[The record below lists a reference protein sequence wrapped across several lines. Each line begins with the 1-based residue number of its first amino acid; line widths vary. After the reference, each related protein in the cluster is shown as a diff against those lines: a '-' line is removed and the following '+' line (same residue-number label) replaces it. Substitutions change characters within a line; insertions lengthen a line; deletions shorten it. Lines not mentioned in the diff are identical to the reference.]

1 MTKGVCVKPG
11 CGSFECRQ
19 APHARESPLYLSRNT
34 EACFLRRNRRTHSTY
49 LRPLQTLIPS
59 SRRCILRWDNS
70 FSRLRGKRL
79 CFVFESATVQTMR
92 AAIEAAGATDHKRR
106 ATRSTAA
113 QTILDS
119 GHGEVRVSVTA
130 VGAADGFD
138 ADEEEKKQGEN
149 GSDRGGSGSPGSAIG
164 SGAGYYSGGHYRFG
178 RVRRVVADLLR
189 DLGGIVD
196 ARKTDDASASGG
208 GGGGGEGFSDGAV
221 GVGDVSTRG
230 AGIYGNVDAEGVE
243 RLVKQFELLE
253 DELASVSARRAQ
265 SEAQAKVLLATLQ
278 KANTRAD
285 RCAERLFDRV
295 HTFYVHNSSTVVY
308 IIGAVLASRTVW
320 GRIALMLCSWHLEGG
335 GSTTGVPKRYGA
347 VYIACFR
354 VGLRVDG

>member
-1 MTKGVCVKPG
+1 M
-11 CGSFECRQ
+11 
-19 APHARESPLYLSRNT
+19 
-34 EACFLRRNRRTHSTY
+34 
-49 LRPLQTLIPS
+49 
-59 SRRCILRWDNS
+59 RWDNS

-119 GHGEVRVSVTA
+119 GHGEVKVSVTA
-130 VGAADGFD
+130 VGAADEFAADGEAKRGGGSGD
-138 ADEEEKKQGEN
+138 AGARRGGG
-149 GSDRGGSGSPGSAIG
+149 GSDSGSGSGSPGSAMG
-164 SGAGYYSGGHYRFG
+164 SGATYYSGHYRFG

-196 ARKTDDASASGG
+196 ARKMDDASAGG
-208 GGGGGEGFSDGAV
+208 GGGSGGEGFYDGA
-221 GVGDVSTRG
+221 GGDGGGSIGG
-230 AGIYGNVDAEGVE
+230 AGIYGDVDAEGVE

-285 RCAERLFDRV
+285 RYAGRLVRGSVSYGAARCGRCAADVKNF
-295 HTFYVHNSSTVVY
+295 S
-308 IIGAVLASRTVW
+308 LASWSVLVVVSS
-320 GRIALMLCSWHLEGG
+320 RIDLC
-335 GSTTGVPKRYGA
+335 TTEVA
-347 VYIACFR
+347 
-354 VGLRVDG
+354 

>member
-1 MTKGVCVKPG
+1 M
-11 CGSFECRQ
+11 
-19 APHARESPLYLSRNT
+19 
-34 EACFLRRNRRTHSTY
+34 
-49 LRPLQTLIPS
+49 
-59 SRRCILRWDNS
+59 RWDNS

-119 GHGEVRVSVTA
+119 GHGEVTVSVTA
-130 VGAADGFD
+130 VGG
-138 ADEEEKKQGEN
+138 ADEDEDKRGKDGGDRATREHD
-149 GSDRGGSGSPGSAIG
+149 GSEGGGGGSPGSGPGTA
-164 SGAGYYSGGHYRFG
+164 YYGGHYRFG

-196 ARKTDDASASGG
+196 ARKLDGGSGGAVGDGNDSCGG
-208 GGGGGEGFSDGAV
+208 GGGGGSGEGFAGDGSAPRT
-221 GVGDVSTRG
+221 D
-230 AGIYGNVDAEGVE
+230 AGGGKYGNVDAEGVE
-243 RLVKQFELLE
+243 RLVTQFEMLE

-285 RCAERLFDRV
+285 R
-295 HTFYVHNSSTVVY
+295 
-308 IIGAVLASRTVW
+308 
-320 GRIALMLCSWHLEGG
+320 
-335 GSTTGVPKRYGA
+335 
-347 VYIACFR
+347 
-354 VGLRVDG
+354 